1 MLKKKLR
8 AKAGL
13 VLLAAALVMLSMLS
27 FTACGEPKAENL
39 EEYAAAHPEVQEQLE
54 KSAASLGVDVMTV
67 EIGITGNDID
77 ATGTLNDTYGEETLE
92 SLIATIEGYGIVI
105 ENAARDMVTDLE
117 KDTGFTG
124 ISFNIRILNGDGTE
138 VWAEQYRAR

>member
-13 VLLAAALVMLSMLS
+13 VLLAAALVMLTMLS

>member
-92 SLIATIEGYGIVI
+92 SLIATIKGYGIVI

>member
-13 VLLAAALVMLSMLS
+13 VLLAAALVMLTMLS

-54 KSAASLGVDVMTV
+54 KSAASLGVDVMTI

>member
-13 VLLAAALVMLSMLS
+13 VLLAAVLVMLSMLS

-39 EEYAAAHPEVQEQLE
+39 EEYAAAHPEVQEKLE
-54 KSAASLGVDVMTV
+54 NSAASLGVDVMTV